1 MQKRAREVGPVN
13 KCERRS
19 FVMAGKKDN
28 RYDGMSASKAKR
40 ERAKDERE
48 ALKRSARRTRAIL
61 IAVPVLIIALI
72 AGYYGRQ
79 VYIEKNRTV
88 ASTDFSAMLNE
99 DGTIKDVDVTQ
110 YVKTFDVNDV
120 KIAKADVEFTDEE
133 MEEDIQS
140 QLEAFKELS
149 TDETLAV
156 ADGDEV
162 SIDYVGTMDGEEFE
176 GGSAQDY
183 DLTIGSNSFIDDFET
198 QLVGTHPGD
207 QVTVDVTFPDPYEN
221 NPDYAGK
228 DASFAVTVNGIYQLG
243 EFNDAFVKKNLSQYG
258 NTVEEYKEE
267 IKKTNEE
274 SNLAAAVNNYVNDHI
289 SADSYPKEYL
299 KHLKSLQM
307 TMDQQEFD
315 YMAQMYA
322 AYGMTFDYAD
332 VMAYKQASST
342 EEYEKMLTE
351 AAQKTCLTNMA
362 YQELAAQAGITVTDE
377 DYDAFVEENS
387 VTEEN
392 QETFGRAY
400 LIQNYV
406 LPEKV
411 RDYLTEHAT
420 VE

>member
-1 MQKRAREVGPVN
+1 
-13 KCERRS
+13 
-19 FVMAGKKDN
+19 MAGKKDN
-28 RYDGMSASKAKR
+28 RYEGMSASKAKR

-48 ALKRSARRTRAIL
+48 ALKRSAKRTRAIL
-61 IAVPVLIIALI
+61 IAIPVLIIALI

-79 VYIEKNRTV
+79 IYIEKNKTV
-88 ASTDFSAMLNE
+88 ASTDYSAMLNE
-99 DGTIKDVDVTQ
+99 DGSIKDVDVTQ

-120 KIAKADVEFTDEE
+120 KIAKADVEFTDED
-133 MEEDIQS
+133 MEENIKN
-140 QLEAFKELS
+140 QLETYKELS
-149 TDETLAV
+149 TDAELTV

-162 SIDYVGTMDGEEFE
+162 NIDYVGTMDGEEFE
-176 GGSAQDY
+176 GGSAQAY

-207 QVTVDVTFPDPYEN
+207 KVTVDVTFPDPYEN

-243 EFNDAFVKKNLSQYG
+243 EFNNAFVKKNLSQYG
-258 NTVEEYKEE
+258 NTVKEYKAE

-377 DYDAFVEENS
+377 DYDAFLEENS

-392 QETFGRAY
+392 QESFGRAY

-411 RDYLTEHAT
+411 RDYLAEHAT

>member
-1 MQKRAREVGPVN
+1 
-13 KCERRS
+13 
-19 FVMAGKKDN
+19 MAGKKDN
-28 RYDGMSASKAKR
+28 RYEGMSASKAKR

-48 ALKRSARRTRAIL
+48 ALKRSAKRTRAIL
-61 IAVPVLIIALI
+61 IAIPVLIIALI

-79 VYIEKNRTV
+79 VYIEKNKTV
-88 ASTDFSAMLNE
+88 ASTDYSAMLND
-99 DGTIKDVDVTQ
+99 DGSIKDVDVTQ

-120 KIAKADVEFTDEE
+120 KIAKSDVEFTDED
-133 MEEDIQS
+133 MEENIKT
-140 QLEAFKELS
+140 QLDTYKELS
-149 TDETLAV
+149 TDAELTV

-162 SIDYVGTMDGEEFE
+162 NIDYVGTMDGEEFE
-176 GGSAQDY
+176 GGSAQAY

-198 QLVGTHPGD
+198 QLVGSHPGD

-243 EFNDAFVKKNLSQYG
+243 EFNNAFVKKNLSQYG
-258 NTVEEYKEE
+258 NTVKEYKAE

-289 SADSYPKEYL
+289 SADSYPKDYL

-377 DYDAFVEENS
+377 DYDAFLEENS

-392 QETFGRAY
+392 QESFGRAY

-411 RDYLTEHAT
+411 RDYLAEHAT

>member
-1 MQKRAREVGPVN
+1 
-13 KCERRS
+13 
-19 FVMAGKKDN
+19 MAGKKDN
-28 RYDGMSASKAKR
+28 RYEGMSASKAKR

-48 ALKRSARRTRAIL
+48 ALKRSAKRTRAIL
-61 IAVPVLIIALI
+61 IAIPVLIIALI

-79 VYIEKNRTV
+79 IYIEKNKTV
-88 ASTDFSAMLNE
+88 ASTDYSAMLNE
-99 DGTIKDVDVTQ
+99 DGSIKDVDVTQ

-120 KIAKADVEFTDEE
+120 KIAKADVEFTDED
-133 MEEDIQS
+133 MEENIQT
-140 QLEAFKELS
+140 QLETYKELS
-149 TDETLAV
+149 TDAELTV

-162 SIDYVGTMDGEEFE
+162 NIDYVGTMDGEEFE
-176 GGSAQDY
+176 GGSAQAY

-198 QLVGTHPGD
+198 QLVGSHPGD
-207 QVTVDVTFPDPYEN
+207 KVTVDVTFPDPYEN

-243 EFNDAFVKKNLSQYG
+243 EFNNAFVKKNLSQYG
-258 NTVEEYKEE
+258 NTVKEYKAE

-289 SADSYPKEYL
+289 SADSYPKDYL

-332 VMAYKQASST
+332 VMAYKQVSST
-342 EEYEKMLTE
+342 AEYEKMLTE
-351 AAQKTCLTNMA
+351 EAQKTCLKNMA

-387 VTEEN
+387 VDEEN
-392 QETFGRAY
+392 QESFGRAY
-400 LIQNYV
+400 LIQTYI

-411 RDYLTEHAT
+411 RDYLAEHAT

>member
-1 MQKRAREVGPVN
+1 
-13 KCERRS
+13 
-19 FVMAGKKDN
+19 MAGKKDN
-28 RYDGMSASKAKR
+28 RYEGMSASKAKR

-48 ALKRSARRTRAIL
+48 ALKRSAKRTRAIL
-61 IAVPVLIIALI
+61 IAIPVLIIALI

-79 VYIEKNRTV
+79 IYIEKNKTV
-88 ASTDFSAMLNE
+88 ASTDYSAMLNE
-99 DGTIKDVDVTQ
+99 DGSIKDVDVTQ

-120 KIAKADVEFTDEE
+120 KIAKSDVEFTDED
-133 MEEDIQS
+133 MEENIQN
-140 QLEAFKELS
+140 QLETYKELS
-149 TDETLAV
+149 TDAELTV

-162 SIDYVGTMDGEEFE
+162 NIDYVGTMDGEEFE
-176 GGSAQDY
+176 GGSAQAY

-207 QVTVDVTFPDPYEN
+207 KVTVDVTFPDPYEN

-243 EFNDAFVKKNLSQYG
+243 EFNNDFVKKNLSQYG
-258 NTVEEYKEE
+258 NTVKEYKEE

-377 DYDAFVEENS
+377 DYDAFLEENS

-392 QETFGRAY
+392 QESFGRAY

-411 RDYLTEHAT
+411 RDYLAEHAT

>member
-1 MQKRAREVGPVN
+1 
-13 KCERRS
+13 
-19 FVMAGKKDN
+19 MAGKKDN
-28 RYDGMSASKAKR
+28 RYEGMSASKAKR

-48 ALKRSARRTRAIL
+48 AIKRSAKRTRAIL
-61 IAVPVLIIALI
+61 IAIPVLIIALI

-79 VYIEKNRTV
+79 VYIEKNKTV
-88 ASTDFSAMLNE
+88 ASTDYSAMLNE
-99 DGTIKDVDVTQ
+99 DGSIKDVDVTQ

-120 KIAKADVEFTDEE
+120 KIAKSDVEFTDED
-133 MEEDIQS
+133 MEENIKN
-140 QLEAFKELS
+140 QLETYKELS
-149 TDETLAV
+149 TDAELTV

-162 SIDYVGTMDGEEFE
+162 NIDYVGTMDGEEFE
-176 GGSAQDY
+176 GGSAQAY

-198 QLVGTHPGD
+198 QLVGSHPGD

-228 DASFAVTVNGIYQLG
+228 DASFAVTVNGIYQVG
-243 EFNDAFVKKNLSQYG
+243 EFNDAFVEKNLSQYG
-258 NTVEEYKEE
+258 KTVEEYKEE
-267 IKKTNEE
+267 IRKTNEE

-289 SADSYPKEYL
+289 SADSYPKDYL

-332 VMAYKQASST
+332 VMAYKQVSST
-342 EEYEKMLTE
+342 AEYEKMLTE
-351 AAQKTCLTNMA
+351 EAQKTCLKNMA

-377 DYDAFVEENS
+377 DYDAFLEENS

-392 QETFGRAY
+392 QESFGRAY

-411 RDYLTEHAT
+411 RDYLAEHAT

>member
-1 MQKRAREVGPVN
+1 
-13 KCERRS
+13 
-19 FVMAGKKDN
+19 MAGKKDN
-28 RYDGMSASKAKR
+28 RYEGMSASKAKR

-48 ALKRSARRTRAIL
+48 ALKRSAKRTRAIL
-61 IAVPVLIIALI
+61 IAIPVLIIALI

-79 VYIEKNRTV
+79 IYIEKNKTV
-88 ASTDFSAMLNE
+88 ASTDYSAMLNE
-99 DGTIKDVDVTQ
+99 DGSIKDVDVTQ

-120 KIAKADVEFTDEE
+120 KIAKADVEFTDED
-133 MEEDIQS
+133 MEENIQN
-140 QLEAFKELS
+140 QLETYKELS
-149 TDETLAV
+149 TDAELTV

-162 SIDYVGTMDGEEFE
+162 NIDYVGTMDGEEFE

-207 QVTVDVTFPDPYEN
+207 KVTVDVTFPDPYEN

-243 EFNDAFVKKNLSQYG
+243 EFNNAFVKKNLSQYG
-258 NTVEEYKEE
+258 NTVKEYKEE

-289 SADSYPKEYL
+289 SADSYPKDYL

>member
-1 MQKRAREVGPVN
+1 
-13 KCERRS
+13 
-19 FVMAGKKDN
+19 MAGKKDN
-28 RYDGMSASKAKR
+28 RYEGMSASKAKR

-61 IAVPVLIIALI
+61 IAIPVLIIALI

-79 VYIEKNRTV
+79 IYIEKNKTV
-88 ASTDFSAMLNE
+88 ASTDYSAMLNE
-99 DGTIKDVDVTQ
+99 DGSIKDVDVTQ

-120 KIAKADVEFTDEE
+120 KIAKSDVEFTDED
-133 MEEDIQS
+133 MEENIQN
-140 QLEAFKELS
+140 QLETYKELS
-149 TDETLAV
+149 TDAELTV

-162 SIDYVGTMDGEEFE
+162 NIDYVGTMDGEEFE

-207 QVTVDVTFPDPYEN
+207 KVTVDVTFPDPYEN

-243 EFNDAFVKKNLSQYG
+243 EFNNDFVKKNLSQYG
-258 NTVEEYKEE
+258 NTVKEYKAE

-274 SNLAAAVNNYVNDHI
+274 SNLAAAVNTYVNDHI

>member
-1 MQKRAREVGPVN
+1 
-13 KCERRS
+13 
-19 FVMAGKKDN
+19 MAGKKDN
-28 RYDGMSASKAKR
+28 RYEGMSASKAKR

-48 ALKRSARRTRAIL
+48 ALKRSAKRTRAIL
-61 IAVPVLIIALI
+61 IAIPVLIIALI

-79 VYIEKNRTV
+79 IYIEKNKTV
-88 ASTDFSAMLNE
+88 ASTDYSAMLNE
-99 DGTIKDVDVTQ
+99 DGSIKDVDVTQ

-120 KIAKADVEFTDEE
+120 KIAKSDVEFTDED
-133 MEEDIQS
+133 MEENIKN
-140 QLEAFKELS
+140 QLETYKELS
-149 TDETLAV
+149 TDAELTV

-162 SIDYVGTMDGEEFE
+162 NIDYVGTMDGEEFE
-176 GGSAQDY
+176 GGSAQAY
-183 DLTIGSNSFIDDFET
+183 NLTIGSNSFIDDFET
-198 QLVGTHPGD
+198 QLVGSHPGD
-207 QVTVDVTFPDPYEN
+207 KVTVDVTFPDPYEN

-243 EFNDAFVKKNLSQYG
+243 EFNNAFVKKNLSQYG
-258 NTVEEYKEE
+258 NTVKEYKAE

-289 SADSYPKEYL
+289 SADSYPKDYI

-332 VMAYKQASST
+332 VMAYKQVSST
-342 EEYEKMLTE
+342 AEYEKMLTE
-351 AAQKTCLTNMA
+351 EAQKTCLKNMA

-377 DYDAFVEENS
+377 DFDAFVEKNS
-387 VTEEN
+387 VDEEN
-392 QETFGRAY
+392 QESFGRAY
-400 LIQNYV
+400 LIQTYI

-411 RDYLTEHAT
+411 RDYLAEHAT

>member
-1 MQKRAREVGPVN
+1 
-13 KCERRS
+13 
-19 FVMAGKKDN
+19 
-28 RYDGMSASKAKR
+28 
-40 ERAKDERE
+40 
-48 ALKRSARRTRAIL
+48 
-61 IAVPVLIIALI
+61 
-72 AGYYGRQ
+72 
-79 VYIEKNRTV
+79 
-88 ASTDFSAMLNE
+88 
-99 DGTIKDVDVTQ
+99 
-110 YVKTFDVNDV
+110 
-120 KIAKADVEFTDEE
+120 
-133 MEEDIQS
+133 
-140 QLEAFKELS
+140 
-149 TDETLAV
+149 
-156 ADGDEV
+156 
-162 SIDYVGTMDGEEFE
+162 
-176 GGSAQDY
+176 
-183 DLTIGSNSFIDDFET
+183 
-198 QLVGTHPGD
+198 VGTHPGD
-207 QVTVDVTFPDPYEN
+207 KVTVDVTFPDPYEN

-258 NTVEEYKEE
+258 NTVKEYKEE

-289 SADSYPKEYL
+289 SADSYPKDYL

-377 DYDAFVEENS
+377 DYDAFLEENS

>member
-1 MQKRAREVGPVN
+1 
-13 KCERRS
+13 
-19 FVMAGKKDN
+19 MAGKKDN
-28 RYDGMSASKAKR
+28 RYEGMSASKAKR

-48 ALKRSARRTRAIL
+48 ALKRSAKRTRAIL
-61 IAVPVLIIALI
+61 IAIPVLIIALI

-79 VYIEKNRTV
+79 IYIEKNKTV
-88 ASTDFSAMLNE
+88 ASTDYSAMLNE
-99 DGTIKDVDVTQ
+99 DGSIKDVDVTQ

-120 KIAKADVEFTDEE
+120 KIAKSDVEFTDED
-133 MEEDIQS
+133 MEENIKN
-140 QLEAFKELS
+140 QLETYKELS
-149 TDETLAV
+149 TDAELTV

-162 SIDYVGTMDGEEFE
+162 NIDYVGTMDGEEFE
-176 GGSAQDY
+176 GGSAQAY

-198 QLVGTHPGD
+198 QLVGSHPGD

-243 EFNDAFVKKNLSQYG
+243 EFNNAFVKKNLSQYG
-258 NTVEEYKEE
+258 NTVKEYKEE

-289 SADSYPKEYL
+289 SADSYPKDYL

-377 DYDAFVEENS
+377 DYDAFLEENS

-392 QETFGRAY
+392 QESFGRAY

-411 RDYLTEHAT
+411 RDYLAEHAT

>member
-1 MQKRAREVGPVN
+1 
-13 KCERRS
+13 
-19 FVMAGKKDN
+19 MAGKKDN
-28 RYDGMSASKAKR
+28 RYEGMSASKAKR

-48 ALKRSARRTRAIL
+48 ALKRSAKRTRAIL
-61 IAVPVLIIALI
+61 IAIPVLIIALI

-79 VYIEKNRTV
+79 IYIEKNKTV

-99 DGTIKDVDVTQ
+99 DGSIKDVDVTQ

-120 KIAKADVEFTDEE
+120 KIAKSDVEFTDED
-133 MEEDIQS
+133 MEENIQN
-140 QLEAFKELS
+140 QLETYKELS
-149 TDETLAV
+149 TDAELTV

-162 SIDYVGTMDGEEFE
+162 NIDYVGTMDGEEFE

-207 QVTVDVTFPDPYEN
+207 KVTVDVTFPDPYEN

-228 DASFAVTVNGIYQLG
+228 DASFAVTVNGIYQKG
-243 EFNDAFVKKNLSQYG
+243 EFNNAFVKKNLSQYG
-258 NTVEEYKEE
+258 NTVKEYKEE

-274 SNLAAAVNNYVNDHI
+274 SNLATAVNNYVNDHI
-289 SADSYPKEYL
+289 SADSYPKDYL

-377 DYDAFVEENS
+377 DYDAFLEENS

>member
-1 MQKRAREVGPVN
+1 
-13 KCERRS
+13 
-19 FVMAGKKDN
+19 MAGKKDN

-176 GGSAQDY
+176 GGSAEDY

-198 QLVGTHPGD
+198 QLIGTHPGD
-207 QVTVDVTFPDPYEN
+207 QVTVEVTFPDPYEN

-228 DASFAVTVNGIYQLG
+228 DASFAVTVKGIYQLG
-243 EFNDAFVKKNLSQYG
+243 EFNDEFVQKNLSEYG
-258 NTVEEYKEE
+258 QTVEEYRESV
-267 IKKTNEE
+267 KKSNEE
-274 SNLAAAVNNYVNDHI
+274 TKLSTAVSKYIDENI
-289 SADSYPKEYL
+289 SADSYPKDYV
-299 KHLKSLQM
+299 KHLKALQM
-307 TMDQQEFD
+307 TLDEREFN
-315 YMAQMYA
+315 YMAQLYS
-322 AYGMTFDYAD
+322 AYGMTFDVAN
-332 VMAYKQASST
+332 VMDYKECST
-342 EEYEKMLTE
+342 IEEYEKKLQE
-351 AAQKTCLTNMA
+351 AAEDRCLKNMA
-362 YQELAAQAGITVTDE
+362 YQDLAAKAGITVTDE
-377 DYDAFVEENS
+377 DVENF
-387 VTEEN
+387 VTENGMAEED
-392 QETFGRAY
+392 QESYGKAY
-400 LIQNYV
+400 LIQTYI
-406 LPEKV
+406 LPGKV
-411 RDYLTEHAT
+411 QDYLAEHA
-420 VE
+420 VIE

>member
-1 MQKRAREVGPVN
+1 
-13 KCERRS
+13 
-19 FVMAGKKDN
+19 MAGKKDN
-28 RYDGMSASKAKR
+28 RYEGMSASKAKR

-48 ALKRSARRTRAIL
+48 ALKRSAKRTRAIL
-61 IAVPVLIIALI
+61 IAIPVLIIALI

-79 VYIEKNRTV
+79 IYIEKNKTV
-88 ASTDFSAMLNE
+88 ASTDYSAMLNE
-99 DGTIKDVDVTQ
+99 DGSIKDVDVTQ

-120 KIAKADVEFTDEE
+120 KIAKSDVEFTDED
-133 MEEDIQS
+133 MEENIKT
-140 QLEAFKELS
+140 QLETYKELS
-149 TDETLAV
+149 TDAELTV

-162 SIDYVGTMDGEEFE
+162 NIDYVGTMDGEEFE
-176 GGSAQDY
+176 GGSAQAY

-198 QLVGTHPGD
+198 QLVGSHPGD
-207 QVTVDVTFPDPYEN
+207 QLTVDVTFPDPYEN

-243 EFNDAFVKKNLSQYG
+243 EFNNAFVKKNLSQYG
-258 NTVEEYKEE
+258 NTVKEYKAE

-289 SADSYPKEYL
+289 SADSYPKDYI

-332 VMAYKQASST
+332 VMAYKQVSST
-342 EEYEKMLTE
+342 AEYEKMLTE
-351 AAQKTCLTNMA
+351 EAQKTCLKNMA

-387 VTEEN
+387 VDEEN
-392 QETFGRAY
+392 QESFGRAY
-400 LIQNYV
+400 LIQTYI

-411 RDYLTEHAT
+411 RDYLAEHAT

>member
-1 MQKRAREVGPVN
+1 
-13 KCERRS
+13 
-19 FVMAGKKDN
+19 MAGKKDN
-28 RYDGMSASKAKR
+28 RYEGMSASKAKR

-48 ALKRSARRTRAIL
+48 ALKRSAKRTRAIL
-61 IAVPVLIIALI
+61 IAIPVLIIALI

-79 VYIEKNRTV
+79 IYIEKNKTV
-88 ASTDFSAMLNE
+88 ASTDYSAMLNE
-99 DGTIKDVDVTQ
+99 DGSIKDVDVTQ

-120 KIAKADVEFTDEE
+120 KIAKSDVEFTDED
-133 MEEDIQS
+133 MEENIKT
-140 QLEAFKELS
+140 QLETYKELS
-149 TDETLAV
+149 TDAELTV

-162 SIDYVGTMDGEEFE
+162 NIDYVGTMDGEEFE
-176 GGSAQDY
+176 GGSAQAY

-198 QLVGTHPGD
+198 QLVGSHPGD

-243 EFNDAFVKKNLSQYG
+243 EFNNAFVKKNLSQYG
-258 NTVEEYKEE
+258 NTVKEYKAE

-289 SADSYPKEYL
+289 SAESYPKDYI

-377 DYDAFVEENS
+377 DYDAFLEENS

-392 QETFGRAY
+392 QESFGRAY

-411 RDYLTEHAT
+411 RDYLAEHAT

>member
-1 MQKRAREVGPVN
+1 
-13 KCERRS
+13 
-19 FVMAGKKDN
+19 MAGKKDN
-28 RYDGMSASKAKR
+28 RYEGMSASKAKR

-48 ALKRSARRTRAIL
+48 ALKRSSRRTRAIL
-61 IAVPVLIIALI
+61 IAIPVLIIALI

-79 VYIEKNRTV
+79 IYIEKNKTV
-88 ASTDFSAMLNE
+88 ASTDYSAMLNE
-99 DGTIKDVDVTQ
+99 DGSIKDVDVTQ

-120 KIAKADVEFTDEE
+120 KIAKSDVEFTDED
-133 MEEDIQS
+133 MEENIQN
-140 QLEAFKELS
+140 QLETYKELS
-149 TDETLAV
+149 TDAELTV

-162 SIDYVGTMDGEEFE
+162 NIDYVGTMDGEEFE
-176 GGSAQDY
+176 GGSAQAY

-207 QVTVDVTFPDPYEN
+207 KVTVDVTFPDPYEN

-243 EFNDAFVKKNLSQYG
+243 EFNNAFVKKNLSQYG
-258 NTVEEYKEE
+258 NTVEEYKAE

-289 SADSYPKEYL
+289 SADSYPKDYL

-387 VTEEN
+387 VDEEN
-392 QETFGRAY
+392 QESFGRAY

-411 RDYLTEHAT
+411 RDYLAEHAT

>member
-1 MQKRAREVGPVN
+1 
-13 KCERRS
+13 
-19 FVMAGKKDN
+19 MAGKKDN

-61 IAVPVLIIALI
+61 IAIPVLIIALI
-72 AGYYGRQ
+72 AGYAGRQ
-79 VYIEKNRTV
+79 IYIEKNKTV
-88 ASTDFSAMLNE
+88 ASTDYSAMLNE
-99 DGTIKDVDVTQ
+99 DGSIKDVDVTQ

-120 KIAKADVEFTDEE
+120 KIAKSDVEFTDED
-133 MEEDIQS
+133 MEENIQN
-140 QLEAFKELS
+140 QLETYKELS
-149 TDETLAV
+149 TDAELTV

-162 SIDYVGTMDGEEFE
+162 NIDYVGTMDGEEFE

-207 QVTVDVTFPDPYEN
+207 KVTVDVTFPDPYEN

-258 NTVEEYKEE
+258 NTVKEYKAE

-377 DYDAFVEENS
+377 DYDAFLEENS

>member
-1 MQKRAREVGPVN
+1 
-13 KCERRS
+13 
-19 FVMAGKKDN
+19 MAGKKDN
-28 RYDGMSASKAKR
+28 RYEGMSASKAKR

-61 IAVPVLIIALI
+61 IAIPVLIIALI

-79 VYIEKNRTV
+79 IYIEKNKTV
-88 ASTDFSAMLNE
+88 ASTDYSAMLNE
-99 DGTIKDVDVTQ
+99 DGSIKDVDVTQ

-120 KIAKADVEFTDEE
+120 KIAKSDVEFTDED
-133 MEEDIQS
+133 MEENIKN
-140 QLEAFKELS
+140 QLETYKELS
-149 TDETLAV
+149 TDAELTV

-162 SIDYVGTMDGEEFE
+162 NIDYVGTMDGEEFE

-198 QLVGTHPGD
+198 QLVGSHPGD

-243 EFNDAFVKKNLSQYG
+243 EFNNAFVKKNLSQYG
-258 NTVEEYKEE
+258 NTVKEYKAE

-351 AAQKTCLTNMA
+351 AAQQTCLTNMA

-377 DYDAFVEENS
+377 DYDAFLEENS

>member
-1 MQKRAREVGPVN
+1 
-13 KCERRS
+13 
-19 FVMAGKKDN
+19 MAGKKDN

-61 IAVPVLIIALI
+61 IAIPVLIIALI

-79 VYIEKNRTV
+79 IYIEKNKTV
-88 ASTDFSAMLNE
+88 ASTDYSAMLNE
-99 DGTIKDVDVTQ
+99 DGSIKDVDVTQ

-120 KIAKADVEFTDEE
+120 KIAKSDVEFTDED
-133 MEEDIQS
+133 MEENIKN
-140 QLEAFKELS
+140 QLETYKELS
-149 TDETLAV
+149 TDAELTV

-162 SIDYVGTMDGEEFE
+162 NIDYVGTMDGEEFE
-176 GGSAQDY
+176 GGSAQAY

-207 QVTVDVTFPDPYEN
+207 KVTVDVTFPDPYEN

-243 EFNDAFVKKNLSQYG
+243 EFNNDFVKKNLSQYG
-258 NTVEEYKEE
+258 NTVKEYKEE

-289 SADSYPKEYL
+289 SADSYPKDYL

-377 DYDAFVEENS
+377 DYDAFLEENS

-392 QETFGRAY
+392 QESFGRAY

>member
-1 MQKRAREVGPVN
+1 
-13 KCERRS
+13 
-19 FVMAGKKDN
+19 MAGKKDN
-28 RYDGMSASKAKR
+28 RYEGMSASKAKR

-48 ALKRSARRTRAIL
+48 ALKRSAKRTRAIL
-61 IAVPVLIIALI
+61 IAIPVLIIALI

-79 VYIEKNRTV
+79 VYIEKNKTV
-88 ASTDFSAMLNE
+88 ASTDYSAMLNE
-99 DGTIKDVDVTQ
+99 DGSIKDVDVTQ

-120 KIAKADVEFTDEE
+120 KIAKSDVEFTDED
-133 MEEDIQS
+133 MEENIKN
-140 QLEAFKELS
+140 QLETYKELS
-149 TDETLAV
+149 TDAELTV

-162 SIDYVGTMDGEEFE
+162 NIDYVGTMDGEEFE
-176 GGSAQDY
+176 GGSAQAY

-207 QVTVDVTFPDPYEN
+207 KVTVDVTFPDPYEN

-243 EFNDAFVKKNLSQYG
+243 EFNNAFVKKNLSQYG
-258 NTVEEYKEE
+258 NTVKEYKAE

-289 SADSYPKEYL
+289 SADSYPKDYI

-332 VMAYKQASST
+332 VMAYKQVSST
-342 EEYEKMLTE
+342 AEYEKMLTE
-351 AAQKTCLTNMA
+351 EAQKTCLKNMA

-377 DYDAFVEENS
+377 DYDAFLEENS

-392 QETFGRAY
+392 QESFGRAY

-411 RDYLTEHAT
+411 RDYLAEHAT

>member
-1 MQKRAREVGPVN
+1 
-13 KCERRS
+13 
-19 FVMAGKKDN
+19 MAGKKDN
-28 RYDGMSASKAKR
+28 RYEGMSASKAKR

-48 ALKRSARRTRAIL
+48 ALKRSAKRTRAIL
-61 IAVPVLIIALI
+61 IAIPVLIIALI

-79 VYIEKNRTV
+79 VYIEKNKTV
-88 ASTDFSAMLNE
+88 ASTDYSAMLNE
-99 DGTIKDVDVTQ
+99 DGSIKDVDVTQ

-120 KIAKADVEFTDEE
+120 KIAKSDVEFTDED
-133 MEEDIQS
+133 MEENIKN
-140 QLEAFKELS
+140 QLETYKELS
-149 TDETLAV
+149 TDAELTV

-162 SIDYVGTMDGEEFE
+162 NIDYVGTMDGEEFE
-176 GGSAQDY
+176 GGSAQAY

-198 QLVGTHPGD
+198 QLVGSHPGD
-207 QVTVDVTFPDPYEN
+207 KVTVDVTFPDPYEN

-243 EFNDAFVKKNLSQYG
+243 EFNNAFVKKNLSQYG
-258 NTVEEYKEE
+258 NTVKEYKEE

-289 SADSYPKEYL
+289 SADSYPKDYL

-377 DYDAFVEENS
+377 DYDAFLEENS

-392 QETFGRAY
+392 QESFGRAY
-400 LIQNYV
+400 LIQNYI

-411 RDYLTEHAT
+411 RDYLAEHAT

>member
-1 MQKRAREVGPVN
+1 
-13 KCERRS
+13 
-19 FVMAGKKDN
+19 MAGKKDN
-28 RYDGMSASKAKR
+28 RYEGMSASKAKR

-48 ALKRSARRTRAIL
+48 ALKRSAKRTRAIL
-61 IAVPVLIIALI
+61 IAIPVLIIALI

-79 VYIEKNRTV
+79 IYIEKNKTV
-88 ASTDFSAMLNE
+88 ASTDYSAMLNE
-99 DGTIKDVDVTQ
+99 DGSIKDVDVTQ

-120 KIAKADVEFTDEE
+120 KIAKADVEFTDED
-133 MEEDIQS
+133 MEENIKT
-140 QLEAFKELS
+140 QLETYKELS
-149 TDETLAV
+149 TDAELTV

-162 SIDYVGTMDGEEFE
+162 NIDYVGTMDGEEFE

-198 QLVGTHPGD
+198 QLVGSHPGD
-207 QVTVDVTFPDPYEN
+207 KVTVDVTFPDPYEN

-243 EFNDAFVKKNLSQYG
+243 EFNNAFVKKNLSQYG
-258 NTVEEYKEE
+258 NTVKEYKAE

-289 SADSYPKEYL
+289 SADSYPKDYI

-332 VMAYKQASST
+332 VMAYKQVSST
-342 EEYEKMLTE
+342 AEYEKMLTE
-351 AAQKTCLTNMA
+351 EAQKTCLKNMA

-377 DYDAFVEENS
+377 DYDAFLEENS

-392 QETFGRAY
+392 QESFGRAY

-411 RDYLTEHAT
+411 RDYLAEHAT

>member
-1 MQKRAREVGPVN
+1 
-13 KCERRS
+13 
-19 FVMAGKKDN
+19 MAGKKDN

-61 IAVPVLIIALI
+61 IAIPVLIIALI
-72 AGYYGRQ
+72 AGYAGRQ
-79 VYIEKNRTV
+79 IYIEKNKTV
-88 ASTDFSAMLNE
+88 ASTDYSAMLNE
-99 DGTIKDVDVTQ
+99 DGSIKDVDVTQ

-120 KIAKADVEFTDEE
+120 KIAKSDVEFTDED
-133 MEEDIQS
+133 MEENIQN
-140 QLEAFKELS
+140 QLETYKELS
-149 TDETLAV
+149 TDAELTV

-162 SIDYVGTMDGEEFE
+162 NIDYVGTMDGEEFE

-207 QVTVDVTFPDPYEN
+207 KVTVDVTFPDPYEN

-258 NTVEEYKEE
+258 NTVKEYKAE

-289 SADSYPKEYL
+289 SADSYPKDYL

-377 DYDAFVEENS
+377 DYDAFLEENS